1 MNPMTILKK
10 LICLIPALLLL
21 LLTIELVCSFRTA
34 AVIATDTF
42 SAADSGLTANSGS
55 ADETNDPD
63 IGYTISFSMPSGFY
77 AEDFSLTLSGPSGF
91 TIYYTLDGTTP
102 TADSDVYTT
111 PLSVTNVSHQENK
124 YVNQP
129 NVNLETR
136 STSPLAIDPVE
147 KAYIIRAVGIDEKG
161 VSTGIA
167 TATYFVGYKNAYKDS
182 AVISIITD
190 PDNLFD
196 SDTGIYVL
204 GDSYTDYIEAGGDP
218 SSDFLANY
226 RQTGRSWERPAHID
240 YFDENKN
247 YVLSQESGLRINGN
261 SSRGDSR
268 KSFRLYA
275 RKEYDGN
282 SLFSY
287 PFFGNDIYPNSVIL
301 RRGIFENQFL
311 QSLVYDRAFDTQKY
325 KLCAVFLDGE
335 FWGSYYLLERY
346 DAEYI
351 ESHYHIDADHVT
363 ILKDGAL
370 FSGSVQSADTYQE
383 LLDYMADH
391 DLAIPECYDYV
402 CSQMDIQNYIEYYC
416 TQIYIN
422 NYDFST
428 SKNTVLW
435 RSDITDDTNPYAD
448 GRWRFSLMD
457 VDLSLT
463 AYGDIENY
471 RTNSFTD
478 VYAIAVQ
485 TDEIMMHA
493 LLANPD
499 FRQQFV
505 TTFLDLEN
513 QNFRYDT
520 VREKIEE
527 HRELFYY
534 PDIIKEFFENRPAY
548 INEHLAT
555 TFGLTGT
562 LTEVTLTVD
571 DASTG
576 SILLNTIVPDL
587 TDGSWSGSYYSDYP
601 VHVTALPEEGCHFK
615 NWIINGKSFSDEE
628 LDISLLDGP
637 VTISAVFERD

>member
-1 MNPMTILKK
+1 MKPMTILKK
-10 LICLIPALLLL
+10 LISLIPALLLL
-21 LLTIELVCSFRTA
+21 LLTLGLLYSFRIA
-34 AVIATDTF
+34 ANTK
-42 SAADSGLTANSGS
+42 SAASIEP
-55 ADETNDPD
+55 ADEVTDANTD
-63 IGYTISFSMPSGFY
+63 YEVSFSMPSGFY
-77 AEDFSLTLSGPSGF
+77 AEDFSLALSGPSGF
-91 TIYYTLDGTTP
+91 TIYYTLDGTIP

-129 NVNLETR
+129 NLNLETR
-136 STSPLAIDPVE
+136 STSPLAIGPVE

-161 VSTGIA
+161 VSTRIA
-167 TATYFVGYKNAYKDS
+167 TATYFVGYENAYKDS

-196 SDTGIYVL
+196 PENGIYVL
-204 GDSYTDYIEAGGDP
+204 GDSYADYIEDGGDP

-226 RQTGRSWERPAHID
+226 RQTGRNWERPAHID

-247 YVLSQESGLRINGN
+247 CVLSQEAGLRINGN

-275 RKEYDGN
+275 RKNYDGN
-282 SLFSY
+282 SLFTY
-287 PFFGNDIYPNSVIL
+287 PFFGDGYYANSVIL

-335 FWGSYYLLERY
+335 FWGNYYLLERY

-363 ILKDGAL
+363 ILKDGTL
-370 FSGSVQSADTYQE
+370 FSGSVQSADAYQK
-383 LLDYMADH
+383 LLDYMETH
-391 DLAIPECYDYV
+391 DLALSEHYEYV
-402 CSQMDIQNYIEYYC
+402 CSQLDIRSYIEYYC

-422 NYDFST
+422 NYDFSA
-428 SKNTVLW
+428 SKNTVFW
-435 RSDITDDTNPYAD
+435 RSDRIDDANPYAD

-471 RTNSFTD
+471 RTNSFSD
-478 VYAIAVQ
+478 VYAVALQ
-485 TDEIMMHA
+485 TDEIMMRA
-493 LLANPD
+493 LLDNPD

-505 TTFLDLEN
+505 TTFMDLEN

-534 PDIIKEFFENRPAY
+534 PDIVKEYFEKRPAY
-548 INEHLAT
+548 INEALAE

-562 LTEVTLTVD
+562 LTEITLTVD
-571 DASTG
+571 DASAG
-576 SILLNTIVPDL
+576 AILLNTIVPDL
-587 TDGSWSGSYYSDYP
+587 ADGSWTGSYYSDYP
-601 VHVTALPEEGCHFK
+601 VHVAALAGEGCHFK
-615 NWIINGKSFSDEE
+615 NWVVNGKTFSDETLE
-628 LDISLLDGP
+628 ISLSDGP
-637 VTISAVFERD
+637 VAISAVFERD